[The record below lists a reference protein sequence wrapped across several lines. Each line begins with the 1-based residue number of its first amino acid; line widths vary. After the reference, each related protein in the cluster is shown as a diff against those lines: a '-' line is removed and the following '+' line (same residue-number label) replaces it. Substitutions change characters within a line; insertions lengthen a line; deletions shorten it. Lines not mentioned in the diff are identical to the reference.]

1 MINQDY
7 LRKKVCLFM
16 KKQTIL
22 YKACGLLTGAICVC
36 IGVTTHGVIRNM
48 DRQMEIKRTVATAV
62 SSYNNSSSV
71 ATQAYTVEPSTVFV
85 TQPTTNVE
93 SKSDN
98 VDDFDFT
105 PEVETNEF
113 DTHLFKQYDDGRVA
127 YIVQEGDTL
136 CYVSTLTGYSVD
148 MLAKEN
154 EIDDVNLIYTGE
166 AIMIPVQ
173 K

>member
-1 MINQDY
+1 
-7 LRKKVCLFM
+7 M
-16 KKQTIL
+16 KKQTVL
-22 YKACGLLTGAICVC
+22 YSVYGLLTGMIAVC
-36 IGVTTHGVIRNM
+36 IGATAHGVIHNI
-48 DRQMEIKRTVATAV
+48 DKQFDTRQTVATAI
-62 SSYNNSSSV
+62 NRCDNSSS
-71 ATQAYTVEPSTVFV
+71 ATTQTYTVEPSTVFV

-93 SKSDN
+93 NKSDN

-113 DTHLFKQYDDGRVA
+113 DMHLFKRYGDGRIA

>member
-1 MINQDY
+1 
-7 LRKKVCLFM
+7 M

-22 YKACGLLTGAICVC
+22 YKVCGLLTGAICVY
-36 IGVTTHGVIRNM
+36 IGVTTHGVIRNI
-48 DRQMEIKRTVATAV
+48 DKQVETRQTVVTVA
-62 SSYNNSSSV
+62 SSYDANSS
-71 ATQAYTVEPSTVFV
+71 ATTQAYTVEPSTAFV
-85 TQPTTNVE
+85 TQPTDNAE
-93 SKSDN
+93 NKSDK

-113 DTHLFKQYDDGRVA
+113 DTHLFKRYDDGRVA

-154 EIDDVNLIYTGE
+154 EIDDINLIYTGE